1 MPASSDHDPAAS
13 GARYLRATG
22 CAARALA
29 AASMNPRTIS
39 SGVAPGS
46 GGSGSMPTVST
57 GRDGAWVICTVADE
71 LGTVEQ
77 AETASSSA
85 STGAHRAP
93 AMRVTADPR
102 DGGGRPVAAGVANW

>member
-13 GARYLRATG
+13 GARCSRATRWPG
-22 CAARALA
+22 RALA
-29 AASMNPRTIS
+29 AASMKPRTIS

-46 GGSGSMPTVST
+46 GGSGSMPTVSA
-57 GRDGAWVICTVADE
+57 GREGAWVICTVADE

-85 STGAHRAP
+85 RTGPQRAP
-93 AMRVTADPR
+93 VGRVMPAPR
-102 DGGGRPVAAGVANW
+102 GGGGRPGAVAAANW